1 MYGYDRFVL
10 NMKKLLYFLLIP
22 FTILAD
28 DYPVHQVLEL
38 KINSSINPATK
49 SYIEQSFKKAHTEGF
64 DLILIKLNTPG
75 GLVSTTQEILTE
87 FGDSDI
93 PVAVWVTPEGASA
106 TSAGAILS
114 SGAHLLFMSQATS
127 IGAATPI
134 QMSGDINQKDVK
146 AKAINALVGI
156 VQSMAESRGR
166 NVKAFGEMVE
176 KAKTFKSKEA
186 LEQKLIDGIVNN
198 LGDFI
203 DQLEGKK
210 LTLKGKQITLYPKNP
225 RFVEYKMD
233 FGQQLLDIFANPG
246 LAYILF
252 LIGAAL
258 IYLELQAPGGFIAG
272 SIGVVALIMSGIGF
286 QVLPLNFG
294 AMGLIILAF
303 ILFIME
309 IYITS
314 YGILTLLGLGA
325 LISGSMFLFRTDN
338 AYMNV
343 SYGLIFGSIAA
354 IVFFIGAMALFLYW
368 DHKRSEGKLK
378 EDFYDLAGKNG
389 QIINIIESEEA
400 SWHYYQVKVHGEL
413 WKARSQ
419 KIYQP
424 GDNITVVSEDKD
436 NMILTI

>member
-1 MYGYDRFVL
+1 
-10 NMKKLLYFLLIP
+10 MKKLLYLLLLP
-22 FTILAD
+22 FTLLAN
-28 DYPVHQVLEL
+28 DYPIYQILEL

-87 FGDSDI
+87 FGESDV

-114 SGAHLLFMSQATS
+114 SGAHLLFMSHATS

-134 QMSGDINQKDVK
+134 QMSGDIQQKDVK

-198 LGDFI
+198 LGDFVDQI
-203 DQLEGKK
+203 DGKK
-210 LTLKGKQITLYPKNP
+210 ITLKGKEVTLNSKNP
-225 RFVEYKMD
+225 RFVEFKMD

-272 SIGVVALIMSGIGF
+272 SIGVVALVLAGIGF

-294 AMGLIILAF
+294 AMGLIVLAF

-354 IVFFIGAMALFLYW
+354 IVIFIGAMALFFYW
-368 DHKRSEGKLK
+368 DHKKGEGKLK
-378 EDFYDLAGKNG
+378 EDYYNLAGKTG
-389 QIINIIESEEA
+389 IIMSILDSEE
-400 SWHYYQVKVHGEL
+400 SGWHYYQVKIHGEL
-413 WKARSQ
+413 WKAKSRS
-419 KIYQP
+419 IYKQ
-424 GDNITVVSEDKD
+424 GDNIIVENEDKD